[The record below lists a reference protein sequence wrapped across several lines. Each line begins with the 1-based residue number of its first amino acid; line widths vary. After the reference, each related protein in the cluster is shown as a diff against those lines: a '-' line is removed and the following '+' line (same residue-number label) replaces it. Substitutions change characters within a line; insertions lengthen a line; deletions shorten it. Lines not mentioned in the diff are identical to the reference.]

1 MITAMPL
8 PLTYPVEFES
18 DVVLRDGSTLRL
30 RPVRPDDEP
39 SLLLFFQ
46 ALSPESLYFR
56 FMAVPRIDEHR
67 VKALANVDYENE
79 FALVGES
86 PRGIVALAGFY
97 RSPSSPERAEV
108 AFAIADELQGRGIGT
123 RMLERLAD
131 IARPKG
137 VRSFNAYV
145 LGENR
150 KMMEVFFDSGYAVE
164 RHVDGG
170 VYHVV
175 LSLEQTPEY
184 EQRAAERSQLAAVAS
199 MKAFFEPRGVAVV
212 GANRSRGKIGA
223 EVLHNLKLSGFTG
236 GIYPVNPYASS
247 IEGLRSYPSVASIPG
262 AVDLAVICV
271 PAPDVLDAVDDCIDK
286 GVRGILVITAGFAEA
301 GALGKER
308 EARLLEKIRAAGIRM
323 LGPNCMGIL
332 NTDPAVNLNATFAQ
346 VLPPAGRVAMS
357 TQSGALGVAILDCA
371 RRLNIGISSF
381 VSIGNKPDVSGNDLL
396 QYWAEDPRTDVIL
409 LYLESFGNPK
419 KFSQI
424 ARRLSRQKPIVAV
437 KSGRSRAGIRAAS
450 SHTGAL
456 ASRDTTVDAL
466 CRQAGVI
473 RTNTLDEMFDV
484 AALLANQP
492 LPQGRRVAI
501 LTNAGGPGTIA
512 ADACEANALDL
523 PVLSEATKSALR
535 LFLPEAASV
544 GNPVDMLASA
554 PAEHFKRALE
564 VLLADEQVDA
574 VMTIFVPPVV
584 AEADAVAR
592 AIVSGARGSTKPI
605 VATFMQIDGAP
616 TVLTP
621 VPCYPFPESAAMAL
635 ARVAGYSE
643 WRRRDQGALVAL
655 PDVRRDAARAVLRPA
670 LARGGGWLTPSEVV
684 DLLGSV
690 GLPAAAGR
698 LVKTKE
704 DAGDAAREIGFPVV
718 MKAISPAIV
727 HKSDA
732 GAVKLGVASPQEA
745 WETYEAFAAKFGV
758 DLSGVLVQEQVDGG
772 VEMFIGA
779 LHDAS
784 FGPVL
789 ACGTGGVFVELLQD
803 SVFRLHPLTDADA
816 REMLDEVRG
825 AKLLRGYRGSAP
837 ADEEAFREA
846 LLRVSALLEIC
857 PEIQEL
863 DINPVKVLRS
873 GVKIVD
879 ARIRVEKKIGQVSR
893 RVVY

>member
-1 MITAMPL
+1 MPV
-8 PLTYPVEFES
+8 TYPVEFES

-30 RPVRPDDEP
+30 RPVRPEDEAG
-39 SLLLFFQ
+39 LLRFFQ

-86 PRGIVALAGFY
+86 HRGIVALAGFY
-97 RSPSSPERAEV
+97 RAPAAPEKAEV
-108 AFAIADELQGRGIGT
+108 AFAISDDLQGRGIGT

-150 KMMEVFFDSGYAVE
+150 KMMEVFLDSGYAVE
-164 RHVDGG
+164 RHVESGI
-170 VYHVV
+170 YHVV

-184 EQRAAERSQLAAVAS
+184 EQRAAERSHLAAVAS
-199 MKAFFEPRGVAVV
+199 MKAFFEPRGIAVI
-212 GANRSRGKIGA
+212 GANRGRGKLGA
-223 EVLHNLKLSGFTG
+223 EVLHNLKMTGFAG

-247 IEGLRSYPSVASIPG
+247 IEGLRSFPSVASIPG
-262 AVDLAVICV
+262 PVDLAVICV
-271 PAPDVLDAVDDCIDK
+271 PAPDVLDTVDDCIDK
-286 GVRGILVITAGFAEA
+286 GVRGIVVITAGFGEA
-301 GALGKER
+301 GTLGKER

-323 LGPNCMGIL
+323 IGPNCMGIL
-332 NTDPAVNLNATFAQ
+332 NTDPAVNLNATFSQ

-357 TQSGALGVAILDCA
+357 TQSGALGVAILDYA

-381 VSIGNKPDVSGNDLL
+381 VSIGNKPDVSGNDLI

-424 ARRLSRQKPIVAV
+424 ARRVSKLKPIVAV

-456 ASRDTTVDAL
+456 ATSDAAVDAL

-492 LPQGRRVAI
+492 LPRGRRIAI
-501 LTNAGGPGTIA
+501 VTNAGGPGTIA
-512 ADACEANALDL
+512 ADACEANGLEI
-523 PVLSEATKSALR
+523 PVLGEKTKAALR

-554 PAEHFKRALE
+554 PAEHFKRTLE

-574 VMTIFVPPVV
+574 VMTIFVPPLVT
-584 AEADAVAR
+584 EADAVAR
-592 AIVSGARGSTKPI
+592 AIVSGARGAGKPI

-635 ARVAGYSE
+635 ARVASFAE
-643 WRRRDQGALVAL
+643 WRNRDEGSVVSFD
-655 PDVRRDAARAVLRPA
+655 DVNRDRARTVVSGV
-670 LARGGGWLTPSEVV
+670 LARGGGWLTPAEVQAA
-684 DLLGSV
+684 LAAV
-690 GLPAAAGR
+690 GVKAAAGR
-698 LVKTKE
+698 MVNSKDE
-704 DAGDAAREIGFPVV
+704 AAEVARDIGFPVV

-732 GAVKLGVASPQEA
+732 GAVKLGVSSPQEV
-745 WETYEAFAAKFGV
+745 WETYHGFTEKFGV
-758 DLSGVLVQEQVDGG
+758 DFEGVLVQEQVDGG

-779 LHDAS
+779 IHDPS
-784 FGPVL
+784 FGPVI
-789 ACGTGGVFVELLQD
+789 ACGSGGVLVELLQD
-803 SVFRLHPLTDADA
+803 SVFRLHPLTDVDA
-816 REMLDEVRG
+816 REMLNEIRG

-837 ADEEAFREA
+837 SDEAA
-846 LLRVSALLEIC
+846 LQDTLLRVSALLEIC

-863 DINPVKVLRS
+863 DINPVKVLAS
-873 GVKIVD
+873 GLRVLD
-879 ARIRVEKKIGQVSR
+879 ARIRVEKKVGQASR

>member
-1 MITAMPL
+1 
-8 PLTYPVEFES
+8 
-18 DVVLRDGSTLRL
+18 
-30 RPVRPDDEP
+30 
-39 SLLLFFQ
+39 
-46 ALSPESLYFR
+46 
-56 FMAVPRIDEHR
+56 
-67 VKALANVDYENE
+67 
-79 FALVGES
+79 
-86 PRGIVALAGFY
+86 
-97 RSPSSPERAEV
+97 
-108 AFAIADELQGRGIGT
+108 
-123 RMLERLAD
+123 
-131 IARPKG
+131 
-137 VRSFNAYV
+137 
-145 LGENR
+145 
-150 KMMEVFFDSGYAVE
+150 
-164 RHVDGG
+164 
-170 VYHVV
+170 
-175 LSLEQTPEY
+175 
-184 EQRAAERSQLAAVAS
+184 
-199 MKAFFEPRGVAVV
+199 
-212 GANRSRGKIGA
+212 
-223 EVLHNLKLSGFTG
+223 
-236 GIYPVNPYASS
+236 
-247 IEGLRSYPSVASIPG
+247 RSYPSVASIPG
-262 AVDLAVICV
+262 PVDLAVICV

-286 GVRGILVITAGFAEA
+286 GVRGIVVITAGFAEA

-323 LGPNCMGIL
+323 IGPNCMGIL

-357 TQSGALGVAILDCA
+357 TQSGALGVAILDYA
-371 RRLNIGISSF
+371 RRLNIGISTF

-396 QYWAEDPRTDVIL
+396 QYWAEDSRTDVIL

-456 ASRDTTVDAL
+456 ASRDSAVDAL

-473 RTNTLDEMFDV
+473 RTDTLDEMFDV

-492 LPQGRRVAI
+492 LPRGRRVAI
-501 LTNAGGPGTIA
+501 LSNAGGPGTMA
-512 ADACEANALDL
+512 ADACDANGLEL
-523 PVLSEATKSALR
+523 PVLSEKTKAALR

-544 GNPVDMLASA
+544 ANPVDMLASA

-584 AEADAVAR
+584 AEADAVAS
-592 AIVSGARGSTKPI
+592 AIVSGARGASKPI

-635 ARVAGYSE
+635 ARVAAFAE
-643 WRRRDQGALVAL
+643 WRSREEGTVVPL
-655 PDVRRDAARAVLRPA
+655 PGISRESARSVIAHA
-670 LARGGGWLTPSEVV
+670 LARGGGWLSPSEVQT
-684 DLLGSV
+684 LLGAV
-690 GLPAAAGR
+690 GVATAGGR
-698 LVKTKE
+698 LVNSKE
-704 DAGDAAREIGFPVV
+704 EAGDAASEIGFPVV
-718 MKAISPAIV
+718 MKAISPAVV

-732 GAVKLGVASPQEA
+732 GAVKLGIASPQEA

-803 SVFRLHPLTDADA
+803 SVFRLHPLTEVDA

-825 AKLLRGYRGSAP
+825 AKLLRGYRGSSP
-837 ADEEAFREA
+837 ADEAAFKDT
-846 LLRVSALLEIC
+846 LLRVSALVEIC

-863 DINPVKVLRS
+863 DINPVKVLRH
-873 GVKIVD
+873 GVKILD
-879 ARIRVEKKIGQVSR
+879 ARIRVEKKVGQVSR

>member
-1 MITAMPL
+1 MPV

-30 RPVRPDDEP
+30 RPVRPEDEP
-39 SLLLFFQ
+39 ALLHFFQ
-46 ALSPESLYFR
+46 SLSPESLYFR

-86 PRGIVALAGFY
+86 HRGIVALAGFY
-97 RSPSSPERAEV
+97 RGASAPERAEV
-108 AFAIADELQGRGIGT
+108 AFAIADELHGRGIGT

-150 KMMEVFFDSGYAVE
+150 KMMELFLDSGYAVQ
-164 RHVDGG
+164 RHVEGG
-170 VYHVV
+170 IYHVL
-175 LSLEQTPEY
+175 LSLEQTAEY
-184 EQRAAERSQLAAVAS
+184 EQRAAERSHMAAVAS

-223 EVLHNLKLSGFTG
+223 EVLHNVKMTGFTG
-236 GIYPVNPYASS
+236 GIYPVNPYASA
-247 IEGLRSYPSVASIPG
+247 IEGLRSYPSVASISDP
-262 AVDLAVICV
+262 VDLAVICV

-286 GVRGILVITAGFAEA
+286 GVRGVVVITAGFGEA

-308 EARLLEKIRAAGIRM
+308 EARLLDRIRGAGIRM
-323 LGPNCMGIL
+323 IGPNCMGII
-332 NTDPAVNLNATFAQ
+332 NTDPAVSLNATFAQ
-346 VLPPAGRVAMS
+346 VMAPVGRVAMS

-424 ARRLSRQKPIVAV
+424 ARRVSKQKPIVAV
-437 KSGRSRAGIRAAS
+437 KAGRSRAGIRAAS

-456 ASRDTTVDAL
+456 ATSDSAVDAL

-492 LPQGRRVAI
+492 LPRGRRVAI
-501 LTNAGGPGTIA
+501 VSNAGGPGTMA
-512 ADACEANALDL
+512 ADACEANGLAL
-523 PVLSEATKSALR
+523 PVLSEKTKAALR

-564 VLLADEQVDA
+564 VLLADDDVDA
-574 VMTIFVPPVV
+574 VMTIFVPPLLTE
-584 AEADAVAR
+584 AEAVAR
-592 AIVSGARGSTKPI
+592 AIVSGARGAPKPI
-605 VATFMQIDGAP
+605 VATFLQIDGAP

-621 VPCYPFPESAAMAL
+621 VPCYAFPESAAMAL
-635 ARVAGYSE
+635 ARVATFAE
-643 WRRRDQGALVAL
+643 WRNREEGTVVSPSGIDRAL
-655 PDVRRDAARAVLRPA
+655 ARYVVSHA
-670 LARGGGWLTPSEVV
+670 LARGGGWLSPAEVNEA
-684 DLLGSV
+684 LAAV
-690 GLPAAAGR
+690 GLSTAASRVVSSTEEA
-698 LVKTKE
+698 VE
-704 DAGDAAREIGFPVV
+704 AAKEIGFPVV

-732 GAVKLGVASPQEA
+732 GAVKLGIASPQEA
-745 WETYEAFAAKFGV
+745 WNTYEGFAETFGV
-758 DLSGVLVQEQVDGG
+758 DLSGVLVQELITGG
-772 VEMFIGA
+772 VEMFVGA
-779 LHDAS
+779 LHDPS

-789 ACGTGGVFVELLQD
+789 ACGSGGVLVNLLQD
-803 SVFRLHPLTDADA
+803 SVFRLHPLSDVDV
-816 REMLDEVRG
+816 REMLDEIRG
-825 AKLLRGYRGSAP
+825 AKLLRGYRGSP
-837 ADEEAFREA
+837 PVDEGALRDA
-846 LLRVSALLEIC
+846 LLRVSSLLEIC

-863 DINPVKVLRS
+863 DINPVKVLETGIR
-873 GVKIVD
+873 ILD
-879 ARIRVEKKIGQVSR
+879 ARIRVEKRAGQLSR